1 MELLEIAAQL
11 AQILTVVSIGVAA
24 IAIRSNTQLSRK
36 QWNVDVFIT
45 YSDRYET
52 VINAF
57 PDNAFFDRFNA
68 AQLPPPSQ
76 ALTNAVRKYL
86 HVISD
91 VHYLFQ
97 QGYLDNSIWQIWQAD
112 LRRTLNSPLFA
123 REWDGLKSEFQSFTA
138 FSEFVEKSRSAIPP
152 TSIQ

>member
-11 AQILTVVSIGVAA
+11 AQILTVVSIGIAA

-36 QWNVDVFIT
+36 QWNVDVFII

-57 PDNAFFDRFNA
+57 PDNAFFDRFDA
-68 AQLPPPSQ
+68 ARLPPPSP

-86 HVISD
+86 HVVSD

-97 QGYLDNSIWQIWQAD
+97 QGYLDNSIWQIWRAD
-112 LRRTLNSPLFA
+112 LRLTLNSALFI
-123 REWDGLKSEFQSFTA
+123 REWAELKSEFQSFAA
-138 FSEFVEKSRSAIPP
+138 FSEFVESTRSGTVP
-152 TSIQ
+152 TSSQ

>member
-11 AQILTVVSIGVAA
+11 AQILTVVSIVVAA

-36 QWNVDVFIT
+36 QWNVDVFII
-45 YSDRYET
+45 YSERYET
-52 VINAF
+52 AINAF
-57 PDNAFFDRFNA
+57 PDNAFFDRFDA
-68 AQLPPPSQ
+68 ARLPSPSP

-86 HVISD
+86 HVVSD

-112 LRRTLNSPLFA
+112 LRRTLNSPLFV
-123 REWDGLKSEFQSFTA
+123 REWDDLKSEFQGFTA
-138 FSEFVEKSRSAIPP
+138 FSTFVEAARS
-152 TSIQ
+152 